1 MPSSYHQLL
10 RQAAIAV
17 AIAPDQLLRTEEIA
31 IDGNVIGLAHEPDA
45 DRPGDIQLFT
55 EVGRLR
61 ADTGASQLRGLLEA
75 NYMGVGT
82 GGCTLGVQQD
92 ADTVML
98 WGRFPLERLDLGA
111 LLDLLGRFADVAAFW
126 RGQLGETELGER
138 DAVGRVPRTHG
149 VGV

>member
-1 MPSSYHQLL
+1 MPSSYHELL
-10 RQAAIAV
+10 RQAAIAM

-31 IDGNVIGLAHEPDA
+31 IDGNVIGLAHEPA
-45 DRPGDIQLFT
+45 GDRPGDIQLFT
-55 EVGRLR
+55 EVGQLPV
-61 ADTGASQLRGLLEA
+61 DTGASLLRGLLEA

-92 ADTVML
+92 ANTVML
-98 WGRFPLERLDLGA
+98 WGRFPLERLDPGA

-126 RGQLGETELGER
+126 RGQLGVPDT
-138 DAVGRVPRTHG
+138 AARVPRTHG